1 MQTLTVFIAA
11 AGALLAATPSAGSV
25 PAGTALFFEQGCPDG
40 WIREPLSAGRM
51 IVSVTNGT
59 RGGFTIHQALSDQ
72 EVRTHSHQSLA
83 VTSLATKS
91 VSGVDGS
98 DHSAAAHGA
107 QHGANAT
114 AASAAGLG
122 FVQLP
127 LCVAVTAL
135 PNATLPAGAAAFFG
149 PDTFSC
155 PAGFDP
161 LADAA
166 GRILTPAHD
175 LQITKSDSL
184 PLGDQEDRLH
194 SHPTDNGRCAINTQ
208 ATDFEGIGGCCN
220 DSPSADGTYPVSV
233 SAGPAST
240 GLPYIQLLTCGA
252 AGDEQSHGASQGS
265 LPDGALFFSTS
276 ELGCPAGWEV
286 FDELGGRF
294 PVSTPVGG
302 TDGSVFGGEPIARA
316 SATGTT
322 HAHDLHGSI
331 VTSPA
336 GIELVHGCCAKGY
349 AESGVY
355 EYACATDD
363 TQGSGLPYLMTPLCR
378 RSPAAAA
385 TGLRGFA

>member
-1 MQTLTVFIAA
+1 MMLAA
-11 AGALLAATPSAGSV
+11 AGALVMATLSAGSV
-25 PAGTALFFEQGCPDG
+25 PAGTALFFEQGCPAG

-51 IVSVTNGT
+51 IVSVTNGS

-72 EVRTHSHQSLA
+72 EIREHSHQSLA
-83 VTSLATKS
+83 VTSLSTKS

-98 DHSAAAHGA
+98 DHTAAAHGA
-107 QHGANAT
+107 QHGSNAT
-114 AASAAGLG
+114 AAGAAGLG

-135 PNATLPAGAAAFFG
+135 PNATLPPGAAAFFG
-149 PDTFSC
+149 PDTFGC
-155 PAGFDP
+155 PTGFDP

-166 GRILTPAHD
+166 GRVLAPAHD
-175 LQITKSDSL
+175 LQITKSDSA

-194 SHPTDNGRCAINTQ
+194 SHPTDNGQCAINTQ
-208 ATDFEGIGGCCN
+208 ATDYEGIGGCCN

-240 GLPYIQLLTCGA
+240 SLPYIQLLTCGA
-252 AGDEQSHGASQGS
+252 GESAGGSQGS

-276 ELGCPAGWEV
+276 ELGCPTGWEV
-286 FDELGGRF
+286 FEELGGRF

-302 TDGSVFGGEPIARA
+302 TDGTVFGGEPIPRA
-316 SATGTT
+316 SAAGTT

-336 GIELVHGCCAKGY
+336 GVELVHGCCAKGY

-355 EYACATDD
+355 EYSCATDD
-363 TQGSGLPYLMTPLCR
+363 THGSGLPYLMTPLCR
-378 RSPAAAA
+378 RSPAAANA
-385 TGLRGFA
+385 LRGSA